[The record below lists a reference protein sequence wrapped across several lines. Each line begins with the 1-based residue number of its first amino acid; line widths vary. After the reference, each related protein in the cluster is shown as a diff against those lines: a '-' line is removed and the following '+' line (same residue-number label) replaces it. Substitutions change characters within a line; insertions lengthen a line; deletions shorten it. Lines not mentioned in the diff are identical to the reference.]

1 MDCVN
6 ENSSGD
12 NESPDDVTRKRKKI
26 ANKLEWKSVANRNN
40 RMKGVQYMGM
50 ENNNISEKPCRKLGV
65 ACSSKYCEKSVA
77 RNCLQFTESMRREIF
92 GAFWEMSWDQKRLYV
107 TNLAK
112 FVEKK
117 EFSPKIPDDP
127 TQLNII

>member
-65 ACSSKYCEKSVA
+65 ACSSKYCEKKCRTKLFTIYGVHA
-77 RNCLQFTESMRREIF
+77 TRN
-92 GAFWEMSWDQKRLYV
+92 FWCVLGDVLGPETIVCD
-107 TNLAK
+107 
-112 FVEKK
+112 
-117 EFSPKIPDDP
+117 
-127 TQLNII
+127 